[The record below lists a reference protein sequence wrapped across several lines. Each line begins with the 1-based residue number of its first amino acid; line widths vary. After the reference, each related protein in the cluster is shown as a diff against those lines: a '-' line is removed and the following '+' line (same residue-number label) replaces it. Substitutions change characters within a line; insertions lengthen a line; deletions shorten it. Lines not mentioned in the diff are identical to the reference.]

1 MIAQINIK
9 KYLYLEDISIDF
21 SDGLN
26 IFTGETGVG
35 KSLIIDAVD
44 FVLGKKGNFEN
55 GTGVEVVFE
64 GVNNPFSEDGT
75 LILLREIKG
84 GKSLYFINGRRAT
97 LSSVK
102 EASKGIIE
110 IHGQHH
116 QQKLFNQ
123 DFHRVILD
131 RFANLNPLIEQY
143 QKYYSAYKQLEKK
156 EKELIE
162 QQSNRLRELDILK
175 FQLKEIE
182 EANIKEG
189 EKEELEKRYRYLSEI
204 QNIKEVVYTCSAF
217 LSEEEN
223 SIVDKLSFVLKS
235 IEKVKDTSPVLEEV
249 YNTLQEADILI
260 KEADYSL
267 QSLDLDFDPYELK
280 DIENRLNLIN
290 KLEMKYNTDEKGLIK
305 LSEEFKE
312 KINFLENL
320 EFELPKLQKEKEKV
334 LRKIKELS
342 EKISKI
348 RKEKAKELD
357 RLMEKHLSELGFKE
371 AKFITEIEERDLD
384 RYGKDRVKF
393 LFSANKGF
401 NPSPLENTASGGE
414 ISRISL
420 ALKVI
425 TGSEVDC
432 MVFDEID
439 TGIGGKTALFMAE
452 KLKKLSEKY
461 QIILIT
467 HLPQIAIFADK
478 HFYIEKVYSG
488 EKTKANIKVL
498 GKKERKKEIARM
510 LTGEINQKSLSL
522 AESLLQKNKS

>member
-21 SDGLN
+21 SESLN
-26 IFTGETGVG
+26 VFTGETGVG

-55 GTGVEVVFE
+55 GTGVEIVFE

-110 IHGQHH
+110 IHSQHH

-131 RFANLNPLIEQY
+131 RFANINPLIEQY
-143 QKYYSAYKQLEKK
+143 QKYYSLYKQLEKE
-156 EKELIE
+156 EKKLIE
-162 QQSNRLRELDILK
+162 QQSSRLRELDILK
-175 FQLKEIE
+175 FQLKELE
-182 EANIKEG
+182 EADIKEG
-189 EKEELEKRYRYLSEI
+189 EKEELEKRHSYLSQI

-217 LSEEEN
+217 LTEEEN
-223 SIVDKLSFVLKS
+223 SIIDKLGFILKS
-235 IEKVKDTSPVLEEV
+235 LERVKDTSPILEEV
-249 YNTLQEADILI
+249 YSTLQEADILL
-260 KEADYSL
+260 KEANYSL
-267 QSLDLDFDPYELK
+267 QSLDLDYDPYQLK
-280 DIENRLNLIN
+280 EIEDRLNLIN
-290 KLEMKYNTDEKGLIK
+290 KLEIKYNTDEKGLIN
-305 LSEEFKE
+305 LIEEFRE
-312 KINFLENL
+312 KIQFLENL
-320 EFELPKLQKEKEKV
+320 EFELPKLQKEKEKIHK
-334 LRKIKELS
+334 KIKEIS

-371 AKFITEIEERDLD
+371 AKFITNVEEKELD
-384 RYGKDRVKF
+384 RYGKDKVMF

-401 NPSPLENTASGGE
+401 SPTPLESTASGGE
-414 ISRISL
+414 VSRISL

-425 TGSEVDC
+425 AGSDVDC

-439 TGIGGKTALFMAE
+439 TGIGGKTAILMAE
-452 KLKKLSEKY
+452 KLKKLSESY

-467 HLPQIAIFADK
+467 HLPQIAVYADK
-478 HFYIEKVYSG
+478 HFFIEKIYSK
-488 EKTKANIKVL
+488 EKTEARIKVL
-498 GKKERKKEIARM
+498 NKNERKKEIARM

-522 AESLLQKNKS
+522 AESLLQRK